1 MSSET
6 KKKKKLLSWCRW
18 MERGEKEVRTRSLI
32 HGQSER
38 EKIGGEKTRESTRGS
53 KYTRNTSPTIIWG
66 KKKERKSTTSQ
77 QKNKNKRVVF
87 PHRRR
92 ISHVILFIKEKRIT
106 FSKIFFS
113 QVPYFH
119 VGVATQIDCFMV
131 VVAVK
136 SFYF

>member
-6 KKKKKLLSWCRW
+6 KKKKKKLLSWCRW

-92 ISHVILFIKEKRIT
+92 ISHVILFIKEKRLT
-106 FSKIFFS
+106 FSNLFFS

-119 VGVATQIDCFMV
+119 VWGWRHKLIA
-131 VVAVK
+131 
-136 SFYF
+136 SWWW